1 MENINVLSVLNGY
14 DPDIWMAGLVI
25 FVLVLLFVV
34 CISTIMSGE
43 KNGGVMLLTIFCFF
57 SLVVIGFLF
66 NNSIKKNGEFKQ
78 LECQP
83 CRIEIYE
90 KYNPDKYIVILD
102 SKDKPYYNVYK
113 HNNSYDIDKVEL
125 HCKTVDE
132 YNMIRQ
138 LKK

>member
-14 DPDIWMAGLVI
+14 DPDMWMGWLLVSGLV
-25 FVLVLLFVV
+25 LFLCLCV
-34 CISTIMSGE
+34 MLD
-43 KNGGVMLLTIFCFF
+43 KNGGVISMAIVCLLGLI
-57 SLVVIGFLF
+57 VEGFLL
-66 NNSIKKNGEFKQ
+66 NNSAKNNDKFKQ
-78 LECQP
+78 LECKP

-102 SKDKPYYNVYK
+102 SKGNPYYNVYK
-113 HNNSYDIDKVEL
+113 KNNSYDIDKVEL